1 MEAKKLQNQ
10 SNKKLGLKQ
19 LEIEY
24 LAVVIDSS
32 KPIQQETRIE
42 TFRFQ
47 NSGEKSGV
55 FKTNPTRN

>member
-42 TFRFQ
+42 TNQ
-47 NSGEKSGV
+47 NYGI
-55 FKTNPTRN
+55 N